1 MTRTNGARRRSRGS
15 IDLLPSG
22 ALRVRVYAGKDPV
35 TGRRHDLIEVIPPGP
50 KAAAQ
55 AEAARTRL
63 LNQVDERRSPRT
75 SATVDQMLDR
85 YFEVVDLERNTVV
98 TYVGYADRHIRPL
111 IGKVKVGELGGDVFD
126 SFYAELRRCRSH
138 CDRRPYV
145 EHRTSRPHECDERCR
160 PHVCRS
166 LSASTIRQIHFILS
180 GALKRA
186 VRWRWI
192 ASNPI
197 GEAEPPAAPKP
208 RPQPPSSQEA
218 ARILAEAWKDPDWG
232 LLVWV
237 VMVTGLRRG
246 ELCSV
251 RWRDLD
257 LDAGVLRLERSI
269 AQRSGVTWE
278 KDTKSHQQRRIA
290 LDGETVGLFREHRSR
305 FEARAEAVG
314 VELSDGAFVFS
325 LAPDGSTHLLPDSV
339 SQRYGKLARRLG
351 IRTTI
356 HKLRH
361 YSATELITAGV
372 DVRTVAGRLGHG
384 GSGTTTL
391 RVYTAWVSESDQRA
405 STRLF
410 ARMPVRPA
418 LAPADTPPPAFVPR
432 YPYEVVAVALRSGI
446 DAGAWP
452 AGNFLPPIKELA
464 SQRNLSAA
472 TMQRAVKL
480 LERWGYVR
488 TIPGSGVQVTRCG

>member
-1 MTRTNGARRRSRGS
+1 LA
-15 IDLLPSG
+15 
-22 ALRVRVYAGKDPV
+22 
-35 TGRRHDLIEVIPPGP
+35 
-50 KAAAQ
+50 
-55 AEAARTRL
+55 
-63 LNQVDERRSPRT
+63 
-75 SATVDQMLDR
+75 
-85 YFEVVDLERNTVV
+85 
-98 TYVGYADRHIRPL
+98 
-111 IGKVKVGELGGDVFD
+111 
-126 SFYAELRRCRSH
+126 
-138 CDRRPYV
+138 
-145 EHRTSRPHECDERCR
+145 
-160 PHVCRS
+160 
-166 LSASTIRQIHFILS
+166 ASTIRQIHFILS

-192 ASNPI
+192 ATNPI
-197 GEAEPPAAPKP
+197 REAEPPAAPKP

-218 ARILAEAWKDPDWG
+218 ARILAEAWNDPDWG

-257 LDAGVLRLERSI
+257 LEEVGVLRLERSI
-269 AQRSGVTWE
+269 AQRSSVTWE

-290 LDGETVGLFREHRSR
+290 LDEETVGLLREHRTR
-305 FEARAEAVG
+305 FAARAKAVG
-314 VELSDGAFVFS
+314 VELSDGGFVFS
-325 LAPDGSTHLLPDSV
+325 LAPDGSTHLRPDSV

-384 GSGTTTL
+384 GGGTTTL

-405 STRLF
+405 SVRLF
-410 ARMPVRPA
+410 SRMPVRPA
-418 LAPADTPPPAFVPR
+418 TEPAVPSVPAVEPR
-432 YPYEVVAVALRSGI
+432 HPYEVVAVALRDRI
-446 DAGAWP
+446 DAGSWQVGERLP
-452 AGNFLPPIKELA
+452 SIKTLAGE
-464 SQRNLSAA
+464 REVSAA

-480 LERWGYVR
+480 LETWRYVR
-488 TIPGSGVQVTRCG
+488 SMPGHGVFVLRRS

>member
-1 MTRTNGARRRSRGS
+1 
-15 IDLLPSG
+15 
-22 ALRVRVYAGKDPV
+22 VYAGIDPV
-35 TGRRHDLIEVIPPGP
+35 TKRRHYLREVVLAGP
-50 KAAAQ
+50 SAAK
-55 AEAARTRL
+55 EADKVMRRL
-63 LNQVDERRSPRT
+63 ASQIDERRSPRT

-85 YFEVVDLERNTVV
+85 CFEVVDLERNTVV

-111 IGKVKVGELGGDVFD
+111 IGKVKVGELGSDILD

-138 CDRRPYV
+138 CERRPYV
-145 EHRTSRPHECDERCR
+145 EHRTSRPHECDERCHPHLCR
-160 PHVCRS
+160 P
-166 LSASTIRQIHFILS
+166 LAASTIRQVHFILS

-208 RPQPPSSQEA
+208 RPHPPSSQEA
-218 ARILAEAWKDPDWG
+218 ARILAEAWKDPGWG

-257 LDAGVLRLERSI
+257 LDAAVLRLERSI

-290 LDGETVGLFREHRSR
+290 LDEETVGLLREHRAR
-305 FEARAEAVG
+305 FAARAKAVG
-314 VELSDGAFVFS
+314 VELPDDAFVFS

-356 HKLRH
+356 HKLNGAASIDVVGAAICCAVSRTLLEPH
-361 YSATELITAGV
+361 TEV
-372 DVRTVAGRLGHG
+372 NPEVPRQGRVERRG
-384 GSGTTTL
+384 
-391 RVYTAWVSESDQRA
+391 Q
-405 STRLF
+405 
-410 ARMPVRPA
+410 VRPR
-418 LAPADTPPPAFVPR
+418 PART
-432 YPYEVVAVALRSGI
+432 LSGQG
-446 DAGAWP
+446 GARQTGCCWP
-452 AGNFLPPIKELA
+452 
-464 SQRNLSAA
+464 
-472 TMQRAVKL
+472 
-480 LERWGYVR
+480 
-488 TIPGSGVQVTRCG
+488 CG